1 MNSPYNVTGLNAYRS
16 SAGKRFLPGYN
27 TLLSSIF
34 CLSSNGENTT
44 SSLFNGR
51 ATRLGSP
58 IIVEVNNLT
67 LKNNEDDTII
77 NRLKKENE
85 TLKER
90 IEELEQIIMK
100 NQKIVDSAKKYREE
114 HTKLVES
121 TKKLKAEY
129 EKAIA
134 DINLQKKLYKIEMD
148 NLLSTV
154 KKNVETE

>member
-1 MNSPYNVTGLNAYRS
+1 M
-16 SAGKRFLPGYN
+16 
-27 TLLSSIF
+27 
-34 CLSSNGENTT
+34 
-44 SSLFNGR
+44 
-51 ATRLGSP
+51 GSP

-121 TKKLKAEY
+121 TKRLKAEY

-148 NLLSTV
+148 NLLNTV